1 MSKKLIAVLITLGI
15 FVLLALIAVGTFASS
30 YNRLVTLN
38 ENINNSWAQVQ
49 TVMQRRADLIPN
61 LVNTV
66 KGYAKHEKAI
76 FDHVADA
83 TAKLAGATTPK
94 DKFAANDQLDGA
106 LSRLLMVV
114 QNYPNLKANK
124 SFNRLM
130 DELAGTENRIAVE
143 RRRYNN
149 AVMAYNVAVKSFP
162 TNIIAGMFG
171 YAPKEVYFKATE
183 NAQKVPTV
191 KF

>member
-1 MSKKLIAVLITLGI
+1 MSKKWIALLITLGI
-15 FVLLALIAVGTFASS
+15 IFLVVIAVVSSLVSS
-30 YNRLVTLN
+30 YNELVALN

-49 TVMQRRADLIPN
+49 NVMQRRADLIPN

-94 DKFAANDQLDGA
+94 DKFAANDELDNA
-106 LSRLLMVV
+106 LSRLLMIV
-114 QNYPNLKANK
+114 QNYPNLKADR

-143 RRRYNN
+143 RRRYNQ

-162 TNIIAGMFG
+162 TNIVAHFLG
-171 YAPKEVYFKATE
+171 YQPKEVYFKATE
-183 NAQKVPTV
+183 NAQKVPQV

>member
-15 FVLLALIAVGTFASS
+15 FVLLVLIAVGTFASS

-183 NAQKVPTV
+183 NANKVPTV

>member
-1 MSKKLIAVLITLGI
+1 MSKKWIAVLVAFGS
-15 FVLLALIAVGTFASS
+15 VAVLALIVIGTIASS
-30 YNRLVTLN
+30 YNKLVLMN
-38 ENINNSWAQVQ
+38 ENISNSWAQVQ
-49 TVMQRRADLIPN
+49 NVMERRADLIPN
-61 LVNTV
+61 LVSTV

-76 FDHVADA
+76 FDHIADA
-83 TAKLAGATTPK
+83 RAKLAGARTPK

-106 LSRLLMVV
+106 ISRLLMVV
-114 QNYPNLKANK
+114 ENYPNLKANQ

-143 RRRYNN
+143 RRRYND

-162 TNIIAGMFG
+162 TNIIAGFLG
-171 YAPKEVYFKATE
+171 YTPKEVYFKATE
-183 NAQKVPTV
+183 NAQKVPQV

>member
-1 MSKKLIAVLITLGI
+1 MNKKWMAVLIAFGI
-15 FVLLALIAVGTFASS
+15 FIVFGLIIVGTIASS
-30 YNRLVTLN
+30 YNRLVMLN

-49 TVMQRRADLIPN
+49 NVMQRRADLIPN

-76 FDHVADA
+76 FDHIADA
-83 TAKLAGATTPK
+83 RAKLAGATTPK
-94 DKFAANDQLDGA
+94 DKFAANDELDGA
-106 LSRLLMVV
+106 ISRLLMIVE
-114 QNYPNLKANK
+114 NYPNLKANQ

-143 RRRYNN
+143 RRRYNE

-162 TNIIAGMFG
+162 TNIVAGFLG
-171 YAPKEVYFKATE
+171 YTPKEVYFKATE
-183 NAQKVPTV
+183 KAQKVPEV

>member
-1 MSKKLIAVLITLGI
+1 MSKKWMAVLIAFGI
-15 FVLLALIAVGTFASS
+15 FVVVILMIAGSIASS

-49 TVMQRRADLIPN
+49 NVMQRRADLIPN
-61 LVNTV
+61 LVSTV

-76 FDHVADA
+76 FDHIADA
-83 TAKLAGATTPK
+83 RAKLAGATTPK
-94 DKFAANDQLDGA
+94 GKFAANDELDGA

-114 QNYPNLKANK
+114 ENYPNLKADK

-143 RRRYNN
+143 RRRYND

-162 TNIIAGMFG
+162 TNIIAGFLG
-171 YAPKEVYFKATE
+171 YTPKEVYFKATE
-183 NAQKVPTV
+183 NAQKVPQV